1 MGSIDST
8 FYPEASGNSMSYGH
22 QSSTGGYDRD
32 NLPPANFAAG
42 WAQTAGQTFGE
53 ENGQSYSQGNGQGY
67 GQGNG
72 QSYGQ
77 STGQSY
83 SQNNGQSYGQNNGH
97 SNGHSNGQSYG
108 QSSTPSYGQSSTPSY
123 GQNSTP
129 SYSQNSTPSYSSGQ
143 NYSLSSSNQSSN
155 QSYGQ
160 SNSLKQSSSIPTL
173 KLNDGNEIPILAFG
187 LGSAFH
193 GGKSDEVRNSALT
206 AIKNGFY
213 HIDAAEVYGNEKELG
228 AAIRQSG
235 VPRSQL
241 YITSKVWTVSS
252 SVKAAFDGS
261 LERLGVDY
269 IDLYLINWPQ
279 IADKPDRLQQIW
291 SEMEGIKQSGR
302 ARSIGVSNFLQ
313 EHLEMILRSAR
324 IPPAVNQIEYHTY
337 LQHGGLVDFHRQHN
351 IVTAAY
357 SPLAPITKAHPG
369 PVDNILATLA
379 RKYGVGEADIAI
391 RWVLD
396 QGIVAVTTST
406 SDERVQSLRRNLPT
420 FKLTEGEIQ
429 EIAYQGKGKHFRGYF
444 NDIYGADDKR

>member
-1 MGSIDST
+1 MGSIESGY
-8 FYPEASGNSMSYGH
+8 YPEASGNTMSYGQSYG
-22 QSSTGGYDRD
+22 QSSYGQNNGLATTGGHAMNYDRG
-32 NLPPANFAAG
+32 NGFPNGGPNYEQG
-42 WAQTAGQTFGE
+42 WNQSSGQSYGQN
-53 ENGQSYSQGNGQGY
+53 NGQSYSQGN
-67 GQGNG
+67 N
-72 QSYGQ
+72 
-77 STGQSY
+77 QSY
-83 SQNNGQSYGQNNGH
+83 SQGNNQ
-97 SNGHSNGQSYG
+97 
-108 QSSTPSYGQSSTPSY
+108 
-123 GQNSTP
+123 
-129 SYSQNSTPSYSSGQ
+129 SYSQV
-143 NYSLSSSNQSSN
+143 
-155 QSYGQ
+155 
-160 SNSLKQSSSIPTL
+160 NSLKQTPTIPTL

-193 GGKSDEVRNSALT
+193 GGQSDMVRNSALT
-206 AIKNGFY
+206 AIRNGFY
-213 HIDAAEVYGNEKELG
+213 HLDAAEVYGNEKELG

-241 YITSKVWTVSS
+241 YITTKVWTVASN
-252 SVKAAFDGS
+252 VKAAFDAS

-269 IDLYLINWPQ
+269 VDLYLINWPQ

-291 SEMEGIKQSGR
+291 SEMEAIKQSGR

-313 EHLEMILRSAR
+313 NHLEMILQTAR

-369 PVDNILATLA
+369 PCDNTLASLA

-406 SDERVQSLRRNLPT
+406 SEERVQSLRRNLPT
-420 FKLTEGEIQ
+420 FKLTEAEIQ
-429 EIAYQGKGKHFRGYF
+429 DIGHQGKQKHFRGYF
-444 NDIYGADDKR
+444 NDIYGADDRR